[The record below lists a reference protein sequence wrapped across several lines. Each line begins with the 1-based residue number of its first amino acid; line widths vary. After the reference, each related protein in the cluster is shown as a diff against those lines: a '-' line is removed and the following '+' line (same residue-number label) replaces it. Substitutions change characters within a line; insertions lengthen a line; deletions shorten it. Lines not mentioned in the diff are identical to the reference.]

1 MNEVPEFPLLRKE
14 DLGYVSAK
22 VLEDLSCLRHFFL
35 CRTGG
40 FSSGA
45 CDSLNFGFSKDD
57 DRGNVERNREKTGK
71 ILGLPGAI
79 VFAKQ
84 VHGDNIALI
93 DEDNLAQAYA
103 EPPEADALVT
113 RLSNVP
119 LAVLTADCMP
129 AVICDAGT
137 PALAVVHAG
146 WKGTALSTI
155 WKTILFMIEQFGS
168 KTEDCYAA
176 VGPGISGPCYEVG
189 GQVRDALLQ
198 GLPFGES
205 VLSPAGPLHWRAD
218 LKDASYRQ
226 FLDGAIPAAQAA
238 VCPYCT
244 HCEAEWFFSARRDR
258 NGTGRQPAVAFL
270 TRS

>member
-1 MNEVPEFPLLRKE
+1 MNEVPEFPLRRKNE
-14 DLGYVSAK
+14 LGYVSAS
-22 VLEDLSCLRHFFL
+22 VLEDRDCLRHFFF
-35 CRTGG
+35 CRVGG

-45 CDSLNFGFSKDD
+45 HESLNFSFSTDD
-57 DRGNVERNREKTGK
+57 DRKNVERNRAKTGEVF
-71 ILGLPGAI
+71 GLPRPI

-93 DEDNLAQAYA
+93 DEGNLERMYS

-113 RLSNVP
+113 KLRNVP

-129 AVICDAGT
+129 AIICDAGT

-146 WKGTALSTI
+146 WKGTALSVI
-155 WKTILFMIEQFGS
+155 WKTILYMIEQFGS
-168 KTEDCYAA
+168 KAEDCYAA
-176 VGPGISGPCYEVG
+176 IGPGISGTCYEVG
-189 GQVRDALLQ
+189 GQVRDAFLQ

-205 VLSPAGPLHWRAD
+205 VLSPAGPSHWRAD

-226 FLDGAIPAAQAA
+226 LLDGAIPPGQAA

-244 HCEAEWFFSARRDR
+244 HCEMELFFSARRDR
-258 NGTGRQPAVAFL
+258 DGTGRQPAVAFL
-270 TRS
+270 V